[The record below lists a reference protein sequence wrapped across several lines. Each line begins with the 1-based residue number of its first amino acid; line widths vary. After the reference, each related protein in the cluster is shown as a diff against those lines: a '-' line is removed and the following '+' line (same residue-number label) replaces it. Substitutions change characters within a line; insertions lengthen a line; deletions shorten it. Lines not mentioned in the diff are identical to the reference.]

1 MDINGGKVIKK
12 RIALFIDTDVSVE
25 NELERKKRSDEM
37 VVLSEEMI
45 KKDEPFSMDNN
56 VLITS
61 LITNSQ
67 NEILT
72 IFNNLEEDL
81 TWSFENLSRRETSYA
96 THGYH
101 RYPAKFIP
109 QLARRCIEKYS
120 KENEIVCDP
129 FMGCGTTLVEAL
141 ISGRKAVG
149 VDINDVAWLI
159 TRAKTVPIEPEKLK
173 KEINKILS
181 DLSTVVKSK
190 RNKIRTLAQI
200 NIEPEIP
207 KNERIRY
214 WFPHDNIREELG
226 IILGRINKI
235 GDRNIRNFCLCAFS
249 QILKNCSVW
258 LMKSVKPTRDLKK
271 KPADPLQAFKRHVNY
286 MLKGNEELF
295 RIIPEHVKQNLD
307 TYLIV
312 ERADARNLPCK
323 SNSVSLIVTSPPY
336 VTSYEYADLH
346 QLTALWLG
354 YAKNVAEFRENFIG
368 SIYKRTSIHD
378 GIKSEIAKKEIEEL
392 EKKSK
397 REAEAVRDYFF
408 EMQQCFEEM
417 QRVLKPGG
425 KACIVIGNTE
435 LRKVKILN
443 AQVFVEIMQNLGFRV
458 HNIIKRRIPSKIL
471 PSTRDS
477 KTGRFAPN
485 HKADRLAYAH
495 EYILVME
502 KL

>member
-1 MDINGGKVIKK
+1 MVI
-12 RIALFIDTDVSVE
+12 
-25 NELERKKRSDEM
+25 
-37 VVLSEEMI
+37 LSREMI
-45 KKDEPFSMDNN
+45 KKNN
-56 VLITS
+56 LFLLKRGTNLRITPTMN
-61 LITNSQ
+61 LQ

-72 IFNNLEEDL
+72 VFNNLVEDPS
-81 TWSFENLSRRETSYA
+81 WSFENLSRKETSYA

-109 QLARRCIEKYS
+109 QLARRCIENYS
-120 KENEIVCDP
+120 NKDEIVCDP

-149 VDINDVAWLI
+149 VDINPVAWLI
-159 TRAKTVPIEPEKLK
+159 TKAKTVPIEPKKLR
-173 KEINKILS
+173 KEINKVLS
-181 DLSTVVKSK
+181 DISAFIEFR
-190 RNKIRTLAQI
+190 RNKIKPFTEI
-200 NIEPEIP
+200 NIKPVIP
-207 KNERIRY
+207 DNKRIKY

-235 GDRNIRNFCLCAFS
+235 REEDIRNFCLCAFS

-271 KPADPLQAFKRHVNY
+271 KPADPLQIFKKHINY
-286 MLKGNEELF
+286 MIRGNEELF
-295 RIIPEHVKQNLD
+295 KAMPEHIKQNLD
-307 TYLIV
+307 EYLIA
-312 ERADARNLPCK
+312 ERRDARDLPCK

-346 QLTALWLG
+346 QLTALWLE
-354 YAKNVAEFRENFIG
+354 YAKNVTEFREGFIG
-368 SIYKRTSIHD
+368 SIYKRASIHD

-392 EKKSK
+392 ERKSK
-397 REAEAVRDYFF
+397 REANAVKGYFF

-417 QRVLKPGG
+417 HRVLKPKG

-435 LRKVKILN
+435 LKKVKILN
-443 AQVFVEIMQNLGFRV
+443 AEVFVEIMLNLGFKV
-458 HNIIKRRIPSKIL
+458 HKIIKRRIPSKIL

-477 KTGRFAPN
+477 KTGRFASN
-485 HKADRLAYAH
+485 HKADRLAYAY